1 MALKDDLI
9 NIAGKESV
17 FDDEETLI
25 AYSRDQSFVNPR
37 RPDLVVF
44 AETVEQVQRVMQY
57 ANKTLTPVT
66 PCSSGLNLHGG
77 TIPRQGGIVLNLSRM
92 NKILQVDTQNWSC
105 VIEPG
110 VTVRQLQDELE
121 KHQLRAMLPF
131 GVPPQRSALTSYLER
146 DPALAAASFEYGN
159 ELIMDTEL
167 VLPTGELFR
176 TGLWASGNT
185 PGSPMGP
192 IRAMVNRLWTG
203 AQGTLGI
210 LTKMNIKVE
219 YLPVKR
225 KIMLYQFDSFPEAIE
240 PLRLIQR
247 KEIGHECFLINNFNL
262 AALLCKDWA
271 VPEQFPAQMIASG
284 DFDALRKKLPDWL
297 MVLCL
302 NGGPRMPEGKIA
314 YEEEALKTIASLA
327 HLQTYSGG
335 QFETMLLGEM
345 LRPWGILKKFCYRGS
360 VHDVSF
366 KAPLNKVP
374 LFQKIL
380 MEFINESNYPLQN
393 IGVYVLPIERRRA
406 CHCEADF
413 HCDPHN
419 RNDVERVKNLWQE
432 VSRRF
437 IDEGG
442 AFFDRPYG
450 IWADLVY
457 TRAGTYAQKLKEIK
471 RKIDPNNICN
481 PGQLCF

>member
-1 MALKDDLI
+1 MSIKDDLVSI
-9 NIAGKESV
+9 LGKESV
-17 FDDEETLI
+17 FDDEATLTS
-25 AYSRDQSFVNPR
+25 YSHDQSFVDPR

-44 AETVEQVQRVMQY
+44 ADSAAQVQDVVRY
-57 ANKTLTPVT
+57 ANKTRTPVI
-66 PCSSGLNLHGG
+66 PYSSGLNFHGG
-77 TIPRQGGIVLNLSRM
+77 TIPRQGGIMLNLSRM
-92 NKILQVDTQNWSC
+92 NKILTVDAENWSC
-105 VIEPG
+105 IIEPG
-110 VTVRQLQDELE
+110 VTVSQLQDELE

-131 GVPPQRSALTSYLER
+131 GVHPQRSALTSYLER
-146 DPALAAASFEYGN
+146 DPAVAAASFEYGN

-176 TGLWASGNT
+176 TGLWSSGNT

-192 IRAMVNRLWTG
+192 VRAMVNRLWTG

-210 LTKMNIKVE
+210 MTKMNIKVE
-219 YLPVKR
+219 YLPKKR
-225 KIMLYQFDSFPEAIE
+225 KVYLFQFDSFPEAME
-240 PLRLIQR
+240 PLRMIQR

-262 AALLCKDWA
+262 AALLCKDWK
-271 VPEQFPAQMIASG
+271 VPEKFPASMIKSK
-284 DFDALRKKLPDWL
+284 DFDALRSTLPDWL

-314 YEEEALKTIASLA
+314 YEEEALKAIASMA
-327 HLQTYSGG
+327 HLQSYNGG
-335 QFETMLLGEM
+335 HLERIFMDEV

-366 KAPLNKVP
+366 KAPLSKVP
-374 LFQKIL
+374 MFQRIV
-380 MEFINESNYPLQN
+380 MEFINEYNYPLQD
-393 IGVYVLPIERRRA
+393 IGVYVLPIERGRA

-413 HCDPHN
+413 HCDPNN

-457 TRAGTYAQKLKEIK
+457 SRAGTYTQKLKEIK
-471 RKIDPNNICN
+471 REIDPNHICN
-481 PGQLCF
+481 PGHLCF